1 MTTLSRP
8 ELKARLEALNGGL
21 DRFPAALLCP
31 WPLARVFNECLK
43 QAKAEVG
50 DDPVLNGIPS
60 MRQRDPDGEEA
71 SGTALVGTVQAL
83 TMQVLVA
90 LDGAG
95 KGRPAKARASAGSG
109 SSRRRGS

>member
-1 MTTLSRP
+1 VTTLSRP
-8 ELKARLEALNGGL
+8 ELKARLEALNAGL

-50 DDPVLNGIPS
+50 EDPVLSGIAS
-60 MRQRDPDGEEA
+60 MRQREADGEET

-95 KGRPAKARASAGSG
+95 TGRPAKARTSAESG
-109 SSRRRGS
+109 SSRLRGS

>member
-1 MTTLSRP
+1 MTTLSKQ
-8 ELKARLEALNGGL
+8 ELKARLEALNAGL

-43 QAKAEVG
+43 QAKTEIG
-50 DDPVLNGIPS
+50 DDAVLNGIPS

-83 TMQVLVA
+83 TMQILVA
-90 LDGAG
+90 LDGS
-95 KGRPAKARASAGSG
+95 KGTGSKTARGTGRTASA
-109 SSRRRGS
+109 RRRGA